1 MKRLAALALLLAL
14 GCDKPAAPPPPA
26 PAPSAPPA
34 GKGEIRPGVFVP
46 WEVPGRTV
54 DDWIRDL
61 REGDEH
67 ERLQARFNLALLKG
81 EAVPRLAEMLRSADR
96 TVRLRGAWALA
107 AMGRPAVGALDPLIA
122 ALTDPDAEVAQQAA
136 AVFPA
141 LGPDAA
147 RAAPAAVRALLGG
160 LVDVNLALTTALV
173 RDFGKAGEDALTD
186 ALRSDNLERV
196 LWLFRCLDGEMVGTE
211 DFAVW
216 LLERAL
222 RRHEDPLVRWRAA
235 EVLGRLGRDTALA
248 HATLVRSL
256 LEDADPRVRCECV
269 RLLGRLAFA
278 DEDLRPAAYPP
289 LREARRDP
297 DPAVA
302 RSANTA
308 ASFAEGAEML
318 VSPNDILRM
327 ESEALRLEKEGDNRG
342 AVELLQQLLDLGD
355 EDPRSLKWREALRRL
370 AAR

>member
-1 MKRLAALALLLAL
+1 MKRIAAFALLLAL
-14 GCDKPAAPPPPA
+14 GCDKPASPPPPPPA
-26 PAPSAPPA
+26 PPASPA

-46 WEVPGRTV
+46 WAVPGRPV

-81 EAVPRLAEMLRSADR
+81 EAVPRLADMLRSADR

-136 AVFPA
+136 AVFPS

-160 LVDVNLALTTALV
+160 LVDANLGLTTALV
-173 RDFGKAGEDALTD
+173 RDFGNAGEDALIG
-186 ALRSDNLERV
+186 ALREHNLERV
-196 LWLFRCLDGEMVGTE
+196 LWLFRSLDGEMVGTD

-222 RRHEDPLVRWRAA
+222 RGHEDPLVRWRAA
-235 EVLGRLGRDTALA
+235 EILGRLGRDTALA
-248 HATLVRSL
+248 HATVVRAL
-256 LEDADPRVRCECV
+256 LHDADPRVRCECARV
-269 RLLGRLAFA
+269 LGRAALR
-278 DEDLRPAAYPP
+278 DDDLLEAALPA
-289 LREARRDP
+289 LGEAARDA

-302 RSANTA
+302 RSARA
-308 ASFAEGAEML
+308 ASQLAKGVERAMPRE
-318 VSPNDILRM
+318 
-327 ESEALRLEKEGDNRG
+327 ETLRLEAEARRLEAEGDVRK
-342 AVELLQQLLDLGD
+342 AAEHLQELLDACG
-355 EDPRSLKWREALRRL
+355 EDPRSASWREALRRL
-370 AAR
+370 DAR